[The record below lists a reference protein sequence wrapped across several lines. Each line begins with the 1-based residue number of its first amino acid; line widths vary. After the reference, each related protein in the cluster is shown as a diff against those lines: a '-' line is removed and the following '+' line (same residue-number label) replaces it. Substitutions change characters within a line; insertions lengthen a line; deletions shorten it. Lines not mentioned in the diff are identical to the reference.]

1 MRIPTGIIMFV
12 VMILLSIVIAY
23 SMNKFRYNN
32 KERLENPNKERL
44 ENPKSNDALLYK
56 LDVYIPTGTYILKVD
71 TMEFL
76 INNWKSSTS
85 VIQIK

>member
-32 KERLENPNKERL
+32 KERLENPKY
-44 ENPKSNDALLYK
+44 NDALLYK

>member
-1 MRIPTGIIMFV
+1 
-12 VMILLSIVIAY
+12 MILLSIVIAY
-23 SMNKFRYNN
+23 SINKFRYNN
-32 KERLENPNKERL
+32 NERLENQ
-44 ENPKSNDALLYK
+44 KSNDYLLYE

-76 INNWKSSTS
+76 INNWKSTS